1 MKAKVRHIA
10 EAQSLR
16 FNEIWDILVMERF
29 LARLSHSNHKAD
41 FIFKG
46 GRLLAQYI
54 DLHRETRD
62 LDFLIRNIN
71 QDAKTIEQAFK
82 KITDMNLNDGFT
94 FEHVKSSVLTQGHM
108 KYPGLRINMVA
119 ILGGTK
125 TRLTADVG
133 FGDIVTEQSIKIPLL
148 KTKKNAL
155 FEDSISLQVYPPEF
169 IFAEKLEAAVF
180 RGLLNSRMKDYHDM
194 YLLIESKLLKS
205 KKLSKAIKDTFKNR
219 KTELKNPSLEFPGSL
234 EPLEIMWRS
243 HLRILGEESN
253 LPDKIAYVVTHINV
267 FVAGL

>member
-1 MKAKVRHIA
+1 MSKSIEQSMKAKVRHIA

-82 KITDMNLNDGFT
+82 K
-94 FEHVKSSVLTQGHM
+94 
-108 KYPGLRINMVA
+108 VA
-119 ILGGTK
+119 I
-125 TRLTADVG
+125 A
-133 FGDIVTEQSIKIPLL
+133 SIA
-148 KTKKNAL
+148 T
-155 FEDSISLQVYPPEF
+155 S
-169 IFAEKLEAAVF
+169 EAI
-180 RGLLNSRMKDYHDM
+180 LN
-194 YLLIESKLLKS
+194 
-205 KKLSKAIKDTFKNR
+205 
-219 KTELKNPSLEFPGSL
+219 
-234 EPLEIMWRS
+234 
-243 HLRILGEESN
+243 
-253 LPDKIAYVVTHINV
+253 
-267 FVAGL
+267 